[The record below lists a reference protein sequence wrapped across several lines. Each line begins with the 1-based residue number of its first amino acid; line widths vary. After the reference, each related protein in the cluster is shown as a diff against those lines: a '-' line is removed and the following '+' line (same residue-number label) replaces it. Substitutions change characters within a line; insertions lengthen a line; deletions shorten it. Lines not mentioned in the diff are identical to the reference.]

1 MLHSAIPPAFLK
13 VASAEPPPAAERR
26 YRVLL
31 VCSHAVQ
38 YAVPLFREMAKH
50 PKLDV
55 LVAFCSL
62 LGSQPMF
69 DPGFG
74 VQVAWDIPLLEGYPW
89 VHVPHRLVE
98 PRFGREAHAPLLS
111 AFFRLINPGLWPLV
125 RKGNFDAVLTSGYAF
140 LSYWIAILA
149 AKFSGVPVILISDA
163 VELDR
168 DGKGWKVPIKKFLLP
183 WAYRLPEAVCVLS
196 SAGITFVR
204 GLGIPQDKIFLT
216 HYTVDNHYFQ
226 NRAEVASRVEVRR
239 GWNIPPQAPVVLFCG
254 KLSGLKSPQDL
265 LRAFARARL
274 EQAYLVYAGDGPLR
288 RELEAE
294 ARRLGVGER
303 VRFLGFVNQSRLPE
317 VYAASDLLVLP
328 SKHEPFGLVVNE
340 AMCCG
345 LPVVVSDRVG
355 ARMDLVEGYE
365 TGFVYP
371 AGDLEALARILG
383 ELLPD
388 RGRLGRMGEAAR
400 KRMETWSFREHVE
413 GLVHAVEAVGR
424 RRDR

>member
-1 MLHSAIPPAFLK
+1 MSESVTPQISLHVPTHVTPPAGGRK
-13 VASAEPPPAAERR
+13 

-62 LGSQPMF
+62 LGSQPAF

-89 VHVPHRLVE
+89 VHVPHRLVK
-98 PRFGREAHAPLLS
+98 PRLGREAHAPLLS
-111 AFFRLINPGLWPLV
+111 AFFRFINPGLWPLV
-125 RKGNFDAVLTSGYAF
+125 RKGNFDAIVTNGYAF

-149 AKFSGVPVILISDA
+149 AKFSGVPVIVTSDA

-183 WAYRLPEAVCVLS
+183 CVYRLPEAVCVPS

-204 GLGIPQDKIFLT
+204 GLGIPQDKVFLT
-216 HYTVDNHYFQ
+216 HYTVDNHYFRSQ
-226 NRAEVASRVEVRR
+226 AEVASRVEVRR
-239 GWNIPPQAPVVLFCG
+239 GWNILPQAPVALFCG

-265 LRAFARARL
+265 LRAFARAGL
-274 EQAYLVYAGDGPLR
+274 EQAYLVYVGDGPLR

-294 ARRLGVGER
+294 ARRRGVGER

-317 VYAASDLLVLP
+317 VYAASDILVLP

-345 LPVVVSDRVG
+345 LPVVVSDRMG

-365 TGFVYP
+365 TGFVFP
-371 AGDLEALARILG
+371 AGDLEALASILR
-383 ELLPD
+383 ELLLD
-388 RGRLGRMGEAAR
+388 RGRLRRMGEAAR
-400 KRMETWSFREHVE
+400 ERMETWSFREHVE

>member
-1 MLHSAIPPAFLK
+1 
-13 VASAEPPPAAERR
+13 
-26 YRVLL
+26 
-31 VCSHAVQ
+31 VQ

-74 VQVAWDIPLLEGYPW
+74 VQVAWDVPLLEGYPW
-89 VHVPHRLVE
+89 VHVPHRFVE
-98 PRFGREAHAPLLS
+98 PRFGREADAPLLS
-111 AFFRLINPGLWPLV
+111 AFFRFINPGLWPLV
-125 RKGNFDAVLTSGYAF
+125 RKGNFDVVLTYGYAF

-149 AKFSGVPVILISDA
+149 AKLSGIPLILSGDA

-168 DGKGWKVPIKKFLLP
+168 DGTWWKVPIKKLLLP
-183 WAYRLPEAVCVLS
+183 RVYGLADAVCALS
-196 SAGITFVR
+196 SAGISFFSS
-204 GLGIPQDKIFLT
+204 LDIPQQRIFLT
-216 HYTVDNHYFQ
+216 QFAVDNHYFRS
-226 NRAEVASRVEVRR
+226 RAEATSCAEIRR
-239 GWNIPPQAPVVLFCG
+239 GWNIPAEAPVVLFCG

-265 LRAFARARL
+265 LRAFGRSGL

-288 RELEAE
+288 EEMESE
-294 ARRLGVGER
+294 ARSLGVSEQ
-303 VRFLGFVNQSRLPE
+303 VRFLGFVNQSRLPQ

-345 LPVVVSDRVG
+345 VPVVVSDRVG
-355 ARMDLVEGYE
+355 ARLDLVEGYE

-371 AGDLEALARILG
+371 AGDVEALAKVLR
-383 ELLPD
+383 EALPD
-388 RGRLGRMGEAAR
+388 RERLRRMGGAAR
-400 KRMETWSFREHVE
+400 KRMETWSYREHVE
-413 GLVHAVEAVGR
+413 GFVHAVEAVAR
-424 RRDR
+424 RRGSDE